1 MSRRTVTTSEA
12 AHNRLAEF
20 KRDGESWTELFNR
33 AADALESADCDVNTT
48 AVSNVDEIAQATARE
63 VENRMT
69 RR

>member
-1 MSRRTVTTSEA
+1 MSRTTITTSDA
-12 AHNRLAEF
+12 AHDRLAEH
-20 KRDGESWTELFNR
+20 KREGESWTELFNR
-33 AADALESADCDVNTT
+33 AADALESQAGDVNTT